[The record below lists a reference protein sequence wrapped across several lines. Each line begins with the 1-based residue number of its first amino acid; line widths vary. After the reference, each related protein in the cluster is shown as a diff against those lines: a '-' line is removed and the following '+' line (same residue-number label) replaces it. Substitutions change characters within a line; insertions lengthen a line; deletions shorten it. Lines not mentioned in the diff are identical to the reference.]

1 MEQQQQEEVV
11 VPEAETSSDEGSSSE
26 QTGDGPAKR
35 TPRMLHEASFA
46 TSTLTSGGGS
56 RRPPGFGAS
65 SLDYKVQNTVPAS
78 GSSNVGAD
86 ENPVNPKPVKRKIQ
100 PQQQQQDVEHQ
111 DDQQQSAKSKKP
123 SLPTRAKGNYGPPPH
138 QITSLE
144 DLEHMSE
151 DQLYKLF
158 MEDPELYRSLLKS
171 TGDGGASS
179 SSSGSGSRSA
189 RSSDGARSS
198 GSSNK
203 RTLPVRVGDDAKV
216 PYVQWLLVLA
226 LLGALLYQLRK
237 TIASDTGSSGKAK
250 RGAAVAASTGA
261 AKSKGGKQKK
271 QKQKNEKAPL
281 TVIEKDLGKEK
292 TTKPAPKPAKAKSTA
307 GKATTSSV
315 PRNKKP
321 PKETKAS
328 AKEVVVAAT
337 PVATAKTSVPKATPA
352 VNQELSISVTGNEGD
367 DGAWQTVAKSRGTKP
382 DSNTASPTAPAPVPS
397 APMNGTS
404 ERSQAVG
411 TSMNSQSM
419 VEIPKNGS
427 DAALANG
434 HTANG
439 NENEKASSTTNR
451 KKKKKKTNKANGTS
465 ANGDGARQ
473 GAKTTSTDNDAALAF
488 QLQQQEEILAN
499 AETNPSAPA
508 EEAWEE
514 VTSKKKK
521 G

>member
-11 VPEAETSSDEGSSSE
+11 VPEAETSLEEGSSSE

-78 GSSNVGAD
+78 WSSNVGAD

-100 PQQQQQDVEHQ
+100 PQQQDAEHQ
-111 DDQQQSAKSKKP
+111 DDQQQSAKPKKP

-144 DLEHMSE
+144 DLEQMSE

-171 TGDGGASS
+171 NGEGGASS
-179 SSSGSGSRSA
+179 NSGSGSRRA

-216 PYVQWLLVLA
+216 PYLQWLLVLA

-250 RGAAVAASTGA
+250 RGAAVAASTGV

-281 TVIEKDLGKEK
+281 TVIEKDPGKEK
-292 TTKPAPKPAKAKSTA
+292 ATKRVPKPAKAKSTA

-337 PVATAKTSVPKATPA
+337 PVATAKSSVPRATPA

-367 DGAWQTVAKSRGTKP
+367 DGAWQTVAKSRGTKL

-404 ERSQAVG
+404 ERSHDVA

-419 VEIPKNGS
+419 LETPKNGS
-427 DAALANG
+427 EAAPANG
-434 HTANG
+434 LTANG
-439 NENEKASSTTNR
+439 NEKEKASSTTN
-451 KKKKKKTNKANGTS
+451 KKKKKKKNNKANGTS
-465 ANGDGARQ
+465 ANGDGAPQ

-488 QLQQQEEILAN
+488 HLQRQEEILAN

-521 G
+521 E